1 MRADLRLGQIRS
13 GQMKK
18 DPPRSESDPLK
29 IHISEIITA
38 LVWTPRL
45 LRSCAVLYTGQAE
58 KHAGTNVLH
67 NTLNIATLFACK
79 AGMVHFA

>member
-29 IHISEIITA
+29 VHISEIITA
-38 LVWTPRL
+38 LVAGAIL
-45 LRSCAVLYTGQAE
+45 YKINQYSSSYTGCPAY
-58 KHAGTNVLH
+58 HVPLGFLH
-67 NTLNIATLFACK
+67 FSGLKL
-79 AGMVHFA
+79 HP